1 MQYELLQDTTLQIAY
16 VGSRGVKLF
25 RTVAV
30 NQAPIASPNHPITNV
45 VTGQVITDNTIEN
58 ATLRAP
64 MQGVDPGFF
73 GLNESTAQSMYHSLQ
88 ATWNRRFSR
97 GLQFSA
103 SYTFSKSI
111 DNASNPGWGPGTRG
125 GGFDTASLLGN
136 QLNERANRGIS
147 DFDSTHRLV
156 ASYAWDLPAP
166 AFAHGSTV
174 RLLAANWR
182 LSGIVTA
189 MSGIPVDIF
198 DPAGGFLYG
207 QFGARPNWSPGA
219 NRRSAMRNV
228 PLGYY
233 FNPGAFA
240 IASVQPGQSIP
251 SAHDPTAITSE
262 GGTDFG
268 NVGRNVLRGPSQSNV
283 DFSLGKRF
291 PLSES
296 KVLEF
301 RADFFNLFNH
311 SNRDNPIS
319 DISTGDFGKVL
330 SFSSSPRIVQLSL
343 KFNF

>member
-1 MQYELLQDTTLQIAY
+1 MTQRGNNRHMDVTLAKPRL
-16 VGSRGVKLF
+16 RGVSHELAF
-25 RTVAV
+25 FAALGAGAV
-30 NQAPIASPNHPITNV
+30 LIALSPPRAAITAAV
-45 VTGQVITDNTIEN
+45 YAVSL
-58 ATLRAP
+58 ATML
-64 MQGVDPGFF
+64 GVSA
-73 GLNESTAQSMYHSLQ
+73 LYH
-88 ATWNRRFSR
+88 
-97 GLQFSA
+97 
-103 SYTFSKSI
+103 
-111 DNASNPGWGPGTRG
+111 
-125 GGFDTASLLGN
+125 
-136 QLNERANRGIS
+136 
-147 DFDSTHRLV
+147 
-156 ASYAWDLPAP
+156 
-166 AFAHGSTV
+166 
-174 RLLAANWR
+174 
-182 LSGIVTA
+182 
-189 MSGIPVDIF
+189 
-198 DPAGGFLYG
+198 
-207 QFGARPNWSPGA
+207 RPNWSPGA